1 MVANNIASGNE
12 GIDIEEN
19 RADNEINNTITS
31 ENIRNS
37 IVENDGDDDRSNNT
51 NDSSGAT
58 TAVKTGIASTTIA
71 MTGVSTTGAATTAS
85 TTAAT
90 IVTATTSG
98 GAGISSIRD
107 DSSKDNLEQ
116 FYPSDCY
123 SFLSIYGPTEN
134 PEYFFYGLVICLFQ
148 LAFLTLF
155 VLSVLHQKFASK
167 GDVDSK

>member
-12 GIDIEEN
+12 GIDIDEN

-37 IVENDGDDDRSNNT
+37 IVENDGADDRSNNT

-85 TTAAT
+85 T